1 MASKNI
7 SFSTIGSGIRSP
19 GQYMEFNT
27 SLALRA
33 LPSNNQS
40 MLIVGQRTAAGTVN
54 ALTPVNI
61 FSSDA
66 AALYFGAGSLAH
78 IAAVAALKAN
88 PYLVLTAI
96 AVDDAAAGQ
105 PATGTATFAGTCTS
119 DGAFALFV
127 GNNRVDIAVT
137 SGDTAVAV
145 AAAMAAQITK
155 TPALH
160 VTATAN
166 AEVLTIKAK
175 NKGVTGN
182 GIVLSQLNQA
192 NGITAEIV
200 AMSGGLND
208 PDIEPA
214 LDKVFASQYNI
225 IAPAWAQQDALTKT
239 RSFLDSISGSMEMRP
254 AIGAAGFSGTLAA
267 GATLASELNAG
278 RLSLAWYPNS
288 VSHPAEI
295 ASGYGAVIASEP
307 DPARP
312 LNTLPIA
319 GLDVVP
325 SEQQAGRTE
334 KELALHEGLT
344 PLEVGPGNVVQI
356 KRAVSTYLV
365 NPQGIDDPA
374 LLDITT
380 IRSLDY
386 SRKAWRE
393 RFALRFPRSKL
404 STRIPAAVRSEML
417 DVAYKL
423 QDLEIL
429 QNIDAYKDSF
439 IFENDLQN
447 IGQLNGKMPA
457 PVVPGLHVFAA
468 EIDLILG

>member
-7 SFSTIGSGIRSP
+7 SFSTIASGIRSP

-33 LPSNNQS
+33 LPTNDQS
-40 MLIVGQRTAAGTVN
+40 MLIVGQRLQVGTVP
-54 ALTPVNI
+54 ALTPVQI
-61 FSSDA
+61 FSSDLA
-66 AALYFGAGSLAH
+66 GVYFGTGSLAH
-78 IAAVAALKAN
+78 IAAIAALKAN
-88 PYLVLTAI
+88 PYLTLTAI
-96 AVDDAAAGQ
+96 AVDDATAGQ
-105 PATGTATFAGTCTS
+105 PASGTITFDGTSTS
-119 DGAFALFV
+119 DGAFALFI
-127 GNNRVDIAVT
+127 GNTRVDIPVN
-137 SGDTAVAV
+137 SGDTAVDV
-145 AAAMAAQITK
+145 ATAMAAQITQ
-155 TPALH
+155 TSALYVSAAAAEGV
-160 VTATAN
+160 VT
-166 AEVLTIKAK
+166 VKAK
-175 NKGVTGN
+175 NKGETGN

-192 NGITAEIV
+192 SGITAEIV
-200 AMSGGLND
+200 AMAGGLND

-225 IAPAWAQQDALTKT
+225 IAPSWAQQDALTKT
-239 RSFLDSISGSMEMRP
+239 RSFLDSVSGAMEMRP
-254 AIGAAGFSGTLAA
+254 AIASAGFPGTLAA
-267 GATLASELNAG
+267 GATLAGQLNSG
-278 RLSLAWYPNS
+278 RITLAWYPNS

-295 ASGYGAVIASEP
+295 AAGYGAVLASEP

-319 GLDVVP
+319 GLDIVA
-325 SEQQAGRTE
+325 SELQAGRTE

-344 PLEVGPGNVVQI
+344 PLEVGPGDVVQI

-386 SRKAWRE
+386 SRKAWRD
-393 RFALRFPRSKL
+393 RFGLRFPRSKL
-404 STRIPAAVRSEML
+404 STRIPPAVRSEML
-417 DVAYKL
+417 DVAYEL
-423 QDLEIL
+423 EDLEIL
-429 QNIDAYKDSF
+429 QNIDANKDSF
-439 IFENDLQN
+439 IFETDEQN
-447 IGQLNGKMPA
+447 IGQLNGKLPA